1 MVMVTVSGTI
11 VATTAAMMQEA
22 SPSCQVVPSNYT
34 GHNRKPYL
42 NPQKPTFS
50 GTHIYTDIDIDIDI
64 DIDSPENAG
73 FFTRLRTGRC
83 CVNSKNK

>member
-34 GHNRKPYL
+34 GHNPKTYL

-50 GTHIYTDIDIDIDI
+50 GTYIYLDIDIDIA
-64 DIDSPENAG
+64 SPENAG
-73 FFTRLRTGRC
+73 FFYQVKDWTVLR
-83 CVNSKNK
+83 KLQE

>member
-34 GHNRKPYL
+34 GHNPKTYL

-50 GTHIYTDIDIDIDI
+50 GTYIYIYLDIDIDIA
-64 DIDSPENAG
+64 SPENAG
-73 FFTRLRTGRC
+73 FFYQVKDWTVLR
-83 CVNSKNK
+83 KLQA